1 MQRVYQRS
9 MTTLVYHSLI
19 ALVATVFAFVITYS
33 LTHTTWIAGLIALA
47 VLAAAAG
54 MTLSGAKLQ
63 IMVDDTS
70 VTFMAKGKT
79 HCHELAQC
87 SFSSVIRDNSDL
99 TLTVC
104 DGGESYFY
112 DCSYIGLG
120 QYQRLLEDLGVAG
133 EKLEVRKIETRKER

>member
-1 MQRVYQRS
+1 MQRVYQRN

-19 ALVATVFAFVITYS
+19 ALVASVFIFVMTYS

-54 MTLSGAKLQ
+54 MILSGAKLQ
-63 IMVDDTS
+63 IIVDDTS
-70 VTFMAKGKT
+70 VTFMEKGKT
-79 HCHELAQC
+79 HRHELAKC

-133 EKLEVRKIETRKER
+133 EKMEVRKIETRKER

>member
-9 MTTLVYHSLI
+9 ITTLAYHSLI
-19 ALVATVFAFVITYS
+19 ALVAAVFVFVITYS

-47 VLAAAAG
+47 VLAVAAG
-54 MTLSGAKLQ
+54 MILSGAKLQ
-63 IMVDDTS
+63 IVVDDTS
-70 VTFMAKGKT
+70 VTFMEKGKA
-79 HCHELAQC
+79 HRHELAQC

-133 EKLEVRKIETRKER
+133 EKMEVRKIETRKER

>member
-1 MQRVYQRS
+1 MQRIYQRS
-9 MTTLVYHSLI
+9 MATLAYHSLI
-19 ALVATVFAFVITYS
+19 ALVASVFVFVIACS

-54 MTLSGAKLQ
+54 MIFSGAKLQ

-70 VTFMAKGKT
+70 VTFMEKRKT
-79 HCHELAQC
+79 HRHELAKC

-112 DCSYIGLG
+112 DCSYLGLG
-120 QYQRLLEDLGVAG
+120 QYQRLLEDLGVVG
-133 EKLEVRKIETRKER
+133 EKLEVRKIETRKGR